1 MSMNRIYNQS
11 PGMAREAKLKAGLET
26 NALVA
31 RVEQL
36 EAENAMLRELVEASY
51 RPSRTDQ

>member
-1 MSMNRIYNQS
+1 MNRIYNQS